1 MGVMLQRDYQSQ
13 RLYAHDVVI
22 EKESIT
28 SETGNLSST
37 SPATEDDKLFIS
49 SILQR
54 ALSVKTNAQESARTN
69 LGYHAGDLG
78 KAEHLNIQ
86 GRYRGTG
93 HFGTGTYFVGEE
105 EKVTKDSH
113 YGKRPQHAVDFTD
126 YNLFKVRNDEQGYRL
141 HDFLRI
147 IDGGIKQDWILPA
160 LDNQFNI
167 ISPTGY
173 YDLAKR
179 KYGED
184 WTHGDNLLNAMLEYA
199 ADNGISVKTLD
210 EYKADEGK
218 GLDDSDAKDYYEE
231 YVKDAVKEEI
241 DSVKEN
247 TMQNWGDWIGVFLI
261 IAVLFG
267 GGNGF
272 FGNGNSQAEVAAAIN
287 NQSTQTG
294 LRDILLSS
302 ANNNYETA
310 MQIAGQNLLN
320 SQQRAADQINV
331 IQGFNAIQQSLAG
344 LSSQLGSCCC
354 DIKSTL
360 LQDKYDA
367 ALREIV
373 KLQNDKSNAD
383 QSAYLLSVMGKWV
396 ANPAATTA

>member
-1 MGVMLQRDYQSQ
+1 
-13 RLYAHDVVI
+13 
-22 EKESIT
+22 
-28 SETGNLSST
+28 
-37 SPATEDDKLFIS
+37 
-49 SILQR
+49 
-54 ALSVKTNAQESARTN
+54 
-69 LGYHAGDLG
+69 
-78 KAEHLNIQ
+78 
-86 GRYRGTG
+86 
-93 HFGTGTYFVGEE
+93 
-105 EKVTKDSH
+105 
-113 YGKRPQHAVDFTD
+113 
-126 YNLFKVRNDEQGYRL
+126 
-141 HDFLRI
+141 
-147 IDGGIKQDWILPA
+147 
-160 LDNQFNI
+160 
-167 ISPTGY
+167 
-173 YDLAKR
+173 
-179 KYGED
+179 
-184 WTHGDNLLNAMLEYA
+184 
-199 ADNGISVKTLD
+199 
-210 EYKADEGK
+210 
-218 GLDDSDAKDYYEE
+218 
-231 YVKDAVKEEI
+231 
-241 DSVKEN
+241 
-247 TMQNWGDWIGVFLI
+247 MQNWGDWIGVFLI

-272 FGNGNSQAEVAAAIN
+272 FGNGNDRAYIDAAIS